1 MDENLSSYYII
12 DGPHSMYSKKV
23 LEKKK
28 QCKRSG
34 KQIKL
39 RQIFDLQSSQAKDL
53 LCIQMYIDACHYE
66 PPLIYDWLQSLKR
79 LKSILTSLENFS
91 WWAETQLHELL
102 IRVPKVVMF
111 QKKYC
116 VDLKLHADIGM
127 LNPCIV
133 WCRFYRVP
141 FKSLLRVQIKQVNVK
156 IPFAYLQENKNI
168 KI

>member
-1 MDENLSSYYII
+1 M
-12 DGPHSMYSKKV
+12 HMY
-23 LEKKK
+23 
-28 QCKRSG
+28 
-34 KQIKL
+34 
-39 RQIFDLQSSQAKDL
+39 
-53 LCIQMYIDACHYE
+53 MYIDACHYE

-133 WCRFYRVP
+133 LVYVIRL
-141 FKSLLRVQIKQVNVK
+141 SLHLLQLV
-156 IPFAYLQENKNI
+156 YLQICGDKG
-168 KI
+168 KKFV

>member
-1 MDENLSSYYII
+1 MTSNQVKPKICYAY
-12 DGPHSMYSKKV
+12 
-23 LEKKK
+23 
-28 QCKRSG
+28 
-34 KQIKL
+34 
-39 RQIFDLQSSQAKDL
+39 
-53 LCIQMYIDACHYE
+53 MYIDACHYE

-127 LNPCIV
+127 LNPCTYSISIV
-133 WCRFYRVP
+133 
-141 FKSLLRVQIKQVNVK
+141 
-156 IPFAYLQENKNI
+156 
-168 KI
+168 

>member
-1 MDENLSSYYII
+1 MTSNQVKPKICYAY
-12 DGPHSMYSKKV
+12 
-23 LEKKK
+23 
-28 QCKRSG
+28 
-34 KQIKL
+34 
-39 RQIFDLQSSQAKDL
+39 
-53 LCIQMYIDACHYE
+53 MYIDACHYE

-127 LNPCIV
+127 LHPCTYCTSIN
-133 WCRFYRVP
+133 FT
-141 FKSLLRVQIKQVNVK
+141 LLDWAYSYLLQLV
-156 IPFAYLQENKNI
+156 YLQIFRDKG
-168 KI
+168 KKFV